1 MNDEVFEAYREA
13 GRIAHRILATGAGM
27 VRPGASLLETV
38 EAVEEMVLE
47 AGAGLAF
54 PLNCSLNEAA
64 AHDTASE
71 GDARIFSAGDL
82 VKLDLGVHL
91 DGYVADT
98 AVTIDLGDHGELVAA
113 ARAGL
118 DAAIALARP
127 GVAAGALGAAIQAA
141 IEGHGYRPVANLTGH
156 GLDRYV
162 LHGPPSVPNV
172 GHPGGAVLA
181 EGQVVAIEPFASTGS
196 GNRQREPR
204 DSRSTARSPRGRSG
218 CRRPGRRSSSCASGG
233 GCRSPAAGSTCPSAE
248 IALATLV
255 RQGVFRS
262 YPVLHDIPGSY
273 VAQAEHTLVVLEDG
287 CVVTTA

>member
-1 MNDEVFEAYREA
+1 VNDESFEAYLEA
-13 GRIAHRILATGAGM
+13 GRIAHRILNLGAGM

-38 EAVEEMVLE
+38 EAVEGMVLE

-54 PLNCSLNEAA
+54 PLNCSLNDAA

-71 GDARIFSAGDL
+71 GDERVFAADDL

-98 AVTIDLGDHGELVAA
+98 AVTVDLGDHGRLVDA

-172 GHPGGAVLA
+172 GHPGGAVLV

-196 GNRQREPR
+196 GLVSEAARAEIYGQIATRPIRLPLARQAFELVRERQGMPFSRRWLFLPR
-204 DSRSTARSPRGRSG
+204 R
-218 CRRPGRRSSSCASGG
+218 
-233 GCRSPAAGSTCPSAE
+233 E

-255 RQGVFRS
+255 RQGVFRT
-262 YPVLHDIPGSY
+262 YPVLHDLPGSF
-273 VAQAEHTLVVLEDG
+273 VAQAEHTLIVLEDG

>member
-1 MNDEVFEAYREA
+1 MNDDLLETYREA
-13 GRIAHRILATGAGM
+13 GRIARRVLAAGASL

-38 EAVEEMVLE
+38 ETVEEMVLD

-71 GDARIFSAGDL
+71 GDERVFADGDL

-98 AVTIDLGDHGELVAA
+98 AVTIDLGDHGELVEA
-113 ARAGL
+113 ARSAL

-127 GVAAGALGAAIQAA
+127 GVAAGELGAAIQAA
-141 IEGHGYRPVANLTGH
+141 IEGRGYRPIANLTGH

-162 LHGPPSVPNV
+162 LHGPPSIPNV

-181 EGQVVAIEPFASTGS
+181 EGQAVAIEPFASTGS
-196 GNRQREPR
+196 GLVSEA
-204 DSRSTARSPRGRSG
+204 ARAEIYGQVG
-218 CRRPGRRSSSCASGG
+218 TRPVRL
-233 GCRSPAAGSTCPSAE
+233 PAARQALELVSERQGMPFSRRWLDLPRRE

-255 RQGVFRS
+255 RQGVFRT
-262 YPVLHDIPGSY
+262 YPVLHDVPGSH
-273 VAQAEHTLVVLEDG
+273 VAQAEHTIIVLEDG
-287 CVVTTA
+287 CLVTTA

>member
-13 GRIAHRILATGAGM
+13 GRIAHRILNTGTGM

-38 EAVEEMVLE
+38 EAVENMVVE
-47 AGAGLAF
+47 SGAGLAF

-64 AHDTASE
+64 AHDTASD
-71 GDARIFSAGDL
+71 GDERVFAAGDL

-91 DGYVADT
+91 DGYIADT
-98 AVTIDLGDHGELVAA
+98 AVTIDLGDHGELVDA
-113 ARAGL
+113 ARAAL
-118 DAAIALARP
+118 DAAISLVRP
-127 GVAAGALGAAIQAA
+127 GVPAGSLGAAIQAA
-141 IEGHGYRPVANLTGH
+141 IEGCGYRPVANLTGH

-162 LHGPPSVPNV
+162 QHGPPSVPNV

-196 GNRQREPR
+196 GLVNEA
-204 DSRSTARSPRGRSG
+204 ARAEIYSQIAT
-218 CRRPGRRSSSCASGG
+218 RPVRL
-233 GCRSPAAGSTCPSAE
+233 PAARQALELVRERQGMPFSRRWLDLPKRE

-255 RQGVFRS
+255 RQGLFRN
-262 YPVLHDIPGSY
+262 YPVLHDVPGSF
-273 VAQAEHTLVVLEDG
+273 VAQAEHTLVVVEDG

>member
-1 MNDEVFEAYREA
+1 MNDDLLETYREA
-13 GRIAHRILATGAGM
+13 GRIARRVLAAGASL

-38 EAVEEMVLE
+38 ETVEEMVLD

-71 GDARIFSAGDL
+71 GDERVFADGDL

-98 AVTIDLGDHGELVAA
+98 AVTIDLGDHGELVEA
-113 ARAGL
+113 ARSAL

-127 GVAAGALGAAIQAA
+127 GVAAGELGAAIQAA
-141 IEGHGYRPVANLTGH
+141 IEGRGYRPIANLTGH

-162 LHGPPSVPNV
+162 LHGPPSIPNV

-181 EGQVVAIEPFASTGS
+181 EGQAVAIEPFASTGS
-196 GNRQREPR
+196 GLVSEATRAEIYGQVG
-204 DSRSTARSPRGRSG
+204 T
-218 CRRPGRRSSSCASGG
+218 RPVRL
-233 GCRSPAAGSTCPSAE
+233 PAARQALELVSERQGMPFSRRWLDLPRRE

-255 RQGVFRS
+255 RQGVFRT
-262 YPVLHDIPGSY
+262 YPVLHDVPGSH
-273 VAQAEHTLVVLEDG
+273 VAQAEHTIIVLEDG
-287 CVVTTA
+287 CLVTTA

>member
-13 GRIAHRILATGAGM
+13 GRIAHRILNAGAGM
-27 VRPGASLLETV
+27 VRPGASLLGTVETV
-38 EAVEEMVLE
+38 EGMVLE
-47 AGAGLAF
+47 ADAGLAF

-71 GDARIFSAGDL
+71 GDERVFAAGDL

-118 DAAIALARP
+118 DAAIALVRP
-127 GVAAGALGAAIQAA
+127 GVAAGELGAAIQAA
-141 IEGHGYRPVANLTGH
+141 IEGRGYRPVANLTGH

-162 LHGPPSVPNV
+162 QHARPSIPNV

-196 GNRQREPR
+196 GLVSEA
-204 DSRSTARSPRGRSG
+204 ARAEIYGQVAT
-218 CRRPGRRSSSCASGG
+218 RPIRL
-233 GCRSPAAGSTCPSAE
+233 PAARQAFELVRERQGMPFSRRWLDMPKRE

-255 RQGVFRS
+255 RQGVFRT
-262 YPVLHDIPGSY
+262 YPVLHDLPGSF
-273 VAQAEHTLVVLEDG
+273 VAQAEHTLVVVEDG

>member
-13 GRIAHRILATGAGM
+13 GRIAHRILNAGAGM

-64 AHDTASE
+64 AHDSASE

-98 AVTIDLGDHGELVAA
+98 AVTVDLGDHGELVAA

-127 GVAAGALGAAIQAA
+127 GVAAGELGAAIQAA
-141 IEGHGYRPVANLTGH
+141 IEGRGYRPVANLTGH

-162 LHGPPSVPNV
+162 LHDRPSIPNV
-172 GHPGGAVLA
+172 GHPGGAVLV

-196 GNRQREPR
+196 GLVSEA
-204 DSRSTARSPRGRSG
+204 ARTEIYGQIATKPIRL
-218 CRRPGRRSSSCASGG
+218 
-233 GCRSPAAGSTCPSAE
+233 PAARRAFELVRERRGMPFSRRWLDLPKRE
-248 IALATLV
+248 IALAGLV

-262 YPVLHDIPGSY
+262 YPVLHDVPGSY
-273 VAQAEHTLVVLEDG
+273 VAQAEHTLVVLDDG

>member
-1 MNDEVFEAYREA
+1 MNEEVFEIYREA
-13 GRIAHRILATGAGM
+13 GRIANRVLAAGAGM

-38 EAVEEMVLE
+38 EAVEGMVIE

-64 AHDTASE
+64 AHDTASD
-71 GDARIFSAGDL
+71 GDERVFREGDL

-98 AVTIDLGDHGELVAA
+98 AVSIDLGDHAALVAS

-118 DAAIALARP
+118 DAAISIARP
-127 GVAAGALGAAIQAA
+127 GVPAGALGAAIQAA

-156 GLDRYV
+156 GLDRYL

-172 GHPGGAVLA
+172 GHPGGAVLV

-196 GNRQREPR
+196 GVVSEAARVEIFGQVASKPIRMPV
-204 DSRSTARSPRGRSG
+204 ARSAFELVRDRQGMPFPRRWLDLPK
-218 CRRPGRRSSSCASGG
+218 RD
-233 GCRSPAAGSTCPSAE
+233 
-248 IALATLV
+248 IALTALV
-255 RQGVFRS
+255 RQGVLRT
-262 YPVLHDIPGSY
+262 YPVLHDVAGSF
-273 VAQAEHTLVVLEDG
+273 VAQAEHTIIVTGDG
-287 CVVTTA
+287 CLVTTK

>member
-13 GRIAHRILATGAGM
+13 GRIAHRILNAGAGM
-27 VRPGASLLETV
+27 VRPGASLIETV
-38 EAVEEMVLE
+38 ETVEGMVLE
-47 AGAGLAF
+47 ADAGLAF

-71 GDARIFSAGDL
+71 GDERIFAAGDL

-113 ARAGL
+113 SRAGL
-118 DAAIALARP
+118 DAAIALVRP
-127 GVAAGALGAAIQAA
+127 GVAAGELGAAIQAA
-141 IEGHGYRPVANLTGH
+141 IEGRGYHPVRNLTGH
-156 GLDRYV
+156 GLERYV
-162 LHGPPSVPNV
+162 QHARPSIPNV
-172 GHPGGAVLA
+172 GHPGGAVLV

-196 GNRQREPR
+196 GVVSEA
-204 DSRSTARSPRGRSG
+204 ARAEIYGQVATKPVRL
-218 CRRPGRRSSSCASGG
+218 
-233 GCRSPAAGSTCPSAE
+233 PAARQALELVRERQGMPFSRRWLDMPKRE

-255 RQGVFRS
+255 RQGVFRT
-262 YPVLHDIPGSY
+262 YPVLHDVPGSF
-273 VAQAEHTLVVLEDG
+273 VAQAEHTLVVVEDG

>member
-1 MNDEVFEAYREA
+1 MNDEIFETYREA
-13 GRIAHRILATGAGM
+13 GRIAHRVLVTGAGM

-38 EAVEEMVLE
+38 EALEAMVLE

-71 GDARIFSAGDL
+71 GDERIFAAGDL

-98 AVTIDLGDHGELVAA
+98 AVTIDLGDHGPLVDA
-113 ARAGL
+113 ARAAL
-118 DAAIALARP
+118 DAAIKLVRP
-127 GVAAGALGAAIQAA
+127 GVAAGELGAAIQAA
-141 IEGHGYRPVANLTGH
+141 IEGYGYRPVANLTGH
-156 GLDRYV
+156 GLDRYL

-172 GHPGGAVLA
+172 GHAGGAVLA

-196 GNRQREPR
+196 GLVNEA
-204 DSRSTARSPRGRSG
+204 SRAEIFGQVAT
-218 CRRPGRRSSSCASGG
+218 RPIRL
-233 GCRSPAAGSTCPSAE
+233 PAARRAFELVRERQGMPFSRRWLDLPKRE
-248 IALATLV
+248 IALAGLV
-255 RQGVFRS
+255 RQGVLRT
-262 YPVLHDIPGSY
+262 YPVLHDVPGSF
-273 VAQAEHTLVVLEDG
+273 VSQAEHTLVVVEDG

>member
-1 MNDEVFEAYREA
+1 MNDDLLETYREA
-13 GRIAHRILATGAGM
+13 GRIARRVLAAGASL

-38 EAVEEMVLE
+38 ETVEEMVLD

-71 GDARIFSAGDL
+71 GDERVFADGDL

-98 AVTIDLGDHGELVAA
+98 AVTIDLGDHGELVEA
-113 ARAGL
+113 ARSAL

-127 GVAAGALGAAIQAA
+127 GVAAGELGAAIQAA
-141 IEGHGYRPVANLTGH
+141 IEGRGYRPIANLTGH

-162 LHGPPSVPNV
+162 LHGPPSIPNV

-181 EGQVVAIEPFASTGS
+181 EGQAVAIEPFASTGS
-196 GNRQREPR
+196 GLVSEA
-204 DSRSTARSPRGRSG
+204 ARAEIYGQVG
-218 CRRPGRRSSSCASGG
+218 TRPVRL
-233 GCRSPAAGSTCPSAE
+233 PAARQALELVSERQGMPFSRRWLDLPSRE

-255 RQGVFRS
+255 RQGVFRT
-262 YPVLHDIPGSY
+262 YPVLHDVPGSH
-273 VAQAEHTLVVLEDG
+273 VAQAEHTIIVLEDG
-287 CVVTTA
+287 CLVTTA

>member
-13 GRIAHRILATGAGM
+13 GRIAHRILNAGAGM
-27 VRPGASLLETV
+27 VRPGASLLETI
-38 EAVEEMVLE
+38 EAVEGMVLE

-71 GDARIFSAGDL
+71 GDERVFSAGDL

-98 AVTIDLGDHGELVAA
+98 AVTIDLGDHGQLVDA

-141 IEGHGYRPVANLTGH
+141 IEGYGYRPVANLTGH

-196 GNRQREPR
+196 GLVSEA
-204 DSRSTARSPRGRSG
+204 ARAEIYGQVAT
-218 CRRPGRRSSSCASGG
+218 RPIRL
-233 GCRSPAAGSTCPSAE
+233 PAARRAFELVRERQGMPFSRRWLDLPKRE
-248 IALATLV
+248 IALAGLV
-255 RQGVFRS
+255 RQGVFRT
-262 YPVLHDIPGSY
+262 YPVLHDVPGSY
-273 VAQAEHTLVVLEDG
+273 VSQAEHTLVVLEDG

>member
-13 GRIAHRILATGAGM
+13 GRIAHRILNAGAGM

-38 EAVEEMVLE
+38 EAVEGMVLE
-47 AGAGLAF
+47 ADAGLAF

-71 GDARIFSAGDL
+71 GDERVFAVGDL

-91 DGYVADT
+91 DGYIADT
-98 AVTIDLGDHGELVAA
+98 AVTIDLGDHGELVDA
-113 ARAGL
+113 ARAAL
-118 DAAIALARP
+118 DAAMALVRP
-127 GVAAGALGAAIQAA
+127 GVAAGELGAAIQAA
-141 IEGHGYRPVANLTGH
+141 IEGRGYRPVANLTGH

-162 LHGPPSVPNV
+162 QHARPSIPNV

-196 GNRQREPR
+196 GLVGEA
-204 DSRSTARSPRGRSG
+204 ARAEIYGQIAT
-218 CRRPGRRSSSCASGG
+218 RPVRL
-233 GCRSPAAGSTCPSAE
+233 PAARQAFELVRERQGMPFSRRWLDLPKRE

-255 RQGVFRS
+255 RQGIFRN
-262 YPVLHDIPGSY
+262 YPVLHDVPGSF
-273 VAQAEHTLVVLEDG
+273 VAQAEHTLVVVEDG

>member
-1 MNDEVFEAYREA
+1 MNDDLLETYREA
-13 GRIAHRILATGAGM
+13 GRIARRVLAAGASL

-38 EAVEEMVLE
+38 ETVEEMVLD

-71 GDARIFSAGDL
+71 GDERVFADGDL

-98 AVTIDLGDHGELVAA
+98 AVTIDLGDHGELVEA
-113 ARAGL
+113 ARSAL

-127 GVAAGALGAAIQAA
+127 GVAAGELGAAIQAA
-141 IEGHGYRPVANLTGH
+141 IEGRGYRPIANLTGH

-162 LHGPPSVPNV
+162 LHGPPSIPNV

-181 EGQVVAIEPFASTGS
+181 EGQAVAIEPFASTGS
-196 GNRQREPR
+196 GLVSEA
-204 DSRSTARSPRGRSG
+204 ARAEIYGQVG
-218 CRRPGRRSSSCASGG
+218 TRPVRL
-233 GCRSPAAGSTCPSAE
+233 PAARQALELVSERQGMPFSRRWLDLPRRE

-255 RQGVFRS
+255 RQGVFRT
-262 YPVLHDIPGSY
+262 YPVLHDVPGSY
-273 VAQAEHTLVVLEDG
+273 VAQAEHTIIVLEDG
-287 CVVTTA
+287 CLVTTA

>member
-1 MNDEVFEAYREA
+1 VNDEIFEVYREA
-13 GRIAHRILATGAGM
+13 GRIAHRILNEGAGM
-27 VRPGASLLETV
+27 VRPGVSLLETV
-38 EAVEEMVLE
+38 ESIEGMVLE

-64 AHDTASE
+64 AHDTASG
-71 GDARIFSAGDL
+71 GDARVFAAGDL

-98 AVTIDLGDHGELVAA
+98 AVTVDLGDHGELVAA

-118 DAAIALARP
+118 DAAITLARP

-141 IEGHGYRPVANLTGH
+141 IEGYGYHPVANLTGH
-156 GLDRYV
+156 GLDRYL
-162 LHGPPSVPNV
+162 LHGRPSVPNV

-196 GNRQREPR
+196 GIVSEA
-204 DSRSTARSPRGRSG
+204 ARTEIYGQVAT
-218 CRRPGRRSSSCASGG
+218 RPIRL
-233 GCRSPAAGSTCPSAE
+233 PAARQAFELVRERQGMPFSRRWLEMPKRE
-248 IALATLV
+248 IALAALV
-255 RQGVFRS
+255 RQGVFRT
-262 YPVLHDIPGSY
+262 YPVLHDVPGSF
-273 VAQAEHTLVVLEDG
+273 VAQAEHTLVVTEDG

>member
-1 MNDEVFEAYREA
+1 VNDEVFEAYREA
-13 GRIAHRILATGAGM
+13 GRIAHRILDAGAAL

-38 EAVEEMVLE
+38 EAVEELVLE
-47 AGAGLAF
+47 ADAGLAF

-71 GDARIFSAGDL
+71 GDERVFAAGDL

-98 AVTIDLGDHGELVAA
+98 AVTIDLGDHGELVDA

-127 GVAAGALGAAIQAA
+127 GVSAGTLGAAIQAA
-141 IEGHGYRPVANLTGH
+141 IEGRGYRPVANLTGH

-172 GHPGGAVLA
+172 GHPGGSVLA

-196 GNRQREPR
+196 GFVSEA
-204 DSRSTARSPRGRSG
+204 SRAEIYGQIAS
-218 CRRPGRRSSSCASGG
+218 RPIRL
-233 GCRSPAAGSTCPSAE
+233 PAARRAFELVRERQGMPFSRRWLDIPKRE

-255 RQGVFRS
+255 RQGVLRT
-262 YPVLHDIPGSY
+262 YPVLHDMPGSF
-273 VAQAEHTLVVLEDG
+273 VAQAEHTLVILDDG
-287 CVVTTA
+287 CVVTTV

>member
-13 GRIAHRILATGAGM
+13 GRIAHRILNAGAGM

-38 EAVEEMVLE
+38 ETVEGMVLE
-47 AGAGLAF
+47 ADAGLAF

-71 GDARIFSAGDL
+71 GDERIFAAGDL

-98 AVTIDLGDHGELVAA
+98 AVTIDLGDHCELVAA
-113 ARAGL
+113 SRAGL
-118 DAAIALARP
+118 DAAIALVRP
-127 GVAAGALGAAIQAA
+127 GVAAGELGAAIQAA
-141 IEGHGYRPVANLTGH
+141 IEGRGYHPVRNLTGH
-156 GLDRYV
+156 GLERYV
-162 LHGPPSVPNV
+162 QHARPSIPNV

-196 GNRQREPR
+196 GVVSEA
-204 DSRSTARSPRGRSG
+204 ARAEIYGQVAT
-218 CRRPGRRSSSCASGG
+218 RPVRL
-233 GCRSPAAGSTCPSAE
+233 PAARQALELVRERQGMPFSRRWLDMPKRE

-255 RQGVFRS
+255 RQGVFRT
-262 YPVLHDIPGSY
+262 YPVLHDVPGSF
-273 VAQAEHTLVVLEDG
+273 VAQAEHTLVVVEDG

>member
-13 GRIAHRILATGAGM
+13 GRIAHRILNAGAGM
-27 VRPGASLLETV
+27 VRPGASLLGTVETV
-38 EAVEEMVLE
+38 EGMVLE
-47 AGAGLAF
+47 ADAGLAF
-54 PLNCSLNEAA
+54 PLNCSLNESA

-71 GDARIFSAGDL
+71 GDERVFAAGDL

-91 DGYVADT
+91 DGYIADT

-118 DAAIALARP
+118 DAAIALVRP
-127 GVAAGALGAAIQAA
+127 GVAAGELGAAIQAA
-141 IEGHGYRPVANLTGH
+141 IEGRGYRPVANLTGH

-162 LHGPPSVPNV
+162 QHARPSIPNV
-172 GHPGGAVLA
+172 GHPGGAVLV

-196 GNRQREPR
+196 GLVSEA
-204 DSRSTARSPRGRSG
+204 ARAEIYGQVAT
-218 CRRPGRRSSSCASGG
+218 RPIRL
-233 GCRSPAAGSTCPSAE
+233 PAARQAFELVRERQGMPFSRRWLDLPKRE

-255 RQGVFRS
+255 RQGVFRT
-262 YPVLHDIPGSY
+262 YPVLHDLPGSF
-273 VAQAEHTLVVLEDG
+273 VAQAEHTLVVVEDG

>member
-13 GRIAHRILATGAGM
+13 GRIAHRILNAGAGM

-38 EAVEEMVLE
+38 ETVEGMVLE
-47 AGAGLAF
+47 ADAGLAF

-71 GDARIFSAGDL
+71 GDERVFAAGDL

-98 AVTIDLGDHGELVAA
+98 AVTIDLGDHGELVTA

-118 DAAIALARP
+118 DAAIALVRP
-127 GVAAGALGAAIQAA
+127 GVAAGELGAAIQAA
-141 IEGHGYRPVANLTGH
+141 IEGRGYRPVANLTGH

-162 LHGPPSVPNV
+162 QHARPSIPNV

-196 GNRQREPR
+196 GLVSEA
-204 DSRSTARSPRGRSG
+204 ARAEIYGQVAT
-218 CRRPGRRSSSCASGG
+218 RPIRL
-233 GCRSPAAGSTCPSAE
+233 PAARQAFELVRERQGMPFSRRWLDMPKRE

-255 RQGVFRS
+255 RQGVFRT
-262 YPVLHDIPGSY
+262 YPVLHDLPGSF
-273 VAQAEHTLVVLEDG
+273 VAQAEHTLVVVEDG